1 MKKKYLYLSFVLLL
15 MDTSLKVIFTE
26 LYEYGSDFI
35 WSTEVKNGSKF
46 DSLGI
51 LSEMCLL
58 LSYWK
63 VWLFVSGLQNPL

>member
-1 MKKKYLYLSFVLLL
+1 
-15 MDTSLKVIFTE
+15 MDASLKVIFTE

-35 WSTEVKNGSKF
+35 WSTEVKNRSKF

-51 LSEMCLL
+51 LSETCLL

-63 VWLFVSGLQNPL
+63 VWLLVSGLQNPL